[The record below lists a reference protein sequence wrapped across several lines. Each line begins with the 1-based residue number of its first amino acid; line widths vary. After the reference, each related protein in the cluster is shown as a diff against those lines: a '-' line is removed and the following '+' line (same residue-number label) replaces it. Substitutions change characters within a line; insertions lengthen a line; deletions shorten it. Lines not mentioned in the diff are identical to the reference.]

1 MSSKQGIS
9 LVTDLARA
17 RGLGASHTGTDHWWA
32 QRLTS
37 LALVPLSLWFILSV
51 AGLAGADYI
60 KVKLWL
66 SSPVNAT
73 LAIALVLVMFHHAA
87 SGMEVIF
94 EDYIHCKC
102 AKVTAIVAV
111 KFAAALGAIVSI
123 LSVLKLA
130 LGA

>member
-1 MSSKQGIS
+1 MSSKQGTS

-17 RGLGASHTGTDHWWA
+17 RGLGASHTGTDHWWT

-37 LALVPLSLWFILSV
+37 LALMPLSLWFIFSV
-51 AGLAGADYI
+51 ARLAGADYAV
-60 KVKLWL
+60 VKPWL
-66 SSPVNAT
+66 SAPLNAT

-87 SGMEVIF
+87 AGMEVIF

-102 AKVTAIVAV
+102 AKLTAIVAV
-111 KFAAALGAIVSI
+111 KFGCALGAIVCT

-130 LGA
+130 LGG